1 MSTQQIPMSF
11 EQLMQSFQESRQEM
25 KERAEQFARELK
37 EYKQAREQ
45 ERKEWNRR
53 FSEFSDRIG
62 EIIEAMVAGDILTK
76 FDKFGYNFTE
86 CNRRHEFRNN
96 KLDIHGEIDLFLE
109 DGDTAML
116 VEVKAKLEVEDV
128 RRHIF
133 RLEKFRRYA
142 DAKGDKRHFVAAV
155 AGAAVS
161 MNTIEFAHENGLYVI
176 VQSGEAVKIL
186 KPPKSFKVAV
196 W

>member
-25 KERAEQFARELK
+25 KERAEQYER
-37 EYKQAREQ
+37 
-45 ERKEWNRR
+45 ERKKDRAEWNRR

-161 MNTIEFAHENGLYVI
+161 ANTIEFAHENGMYVI